1 MRKLRKEKFSRQR
14 GSVIFESVLAIC
26 VLMLAF
32 FALLQIYRW
41 AAAELFC
48 HYSVYY
54 STKAASLGY
63 KPNIG
68 LRAARVAAIAI
79 SGGRSSTDRDEET
92 RAESYM
98 QYGDASGV
106 SYPYWHPQSREEP
119 YLVVASTRLAGEEI
133 ECLTRLENMPFIHEV
148 LGKIFGISR
157 NPSPQA
163 EGRTYN
169 FSNIYLKE

>member
-1 MRKLRKEKFSRQR
+1 MKKLKTQKFRRQR

-41 AAAELFC
+41 AVAELFC

-54 STKAASLGY
+54 TTKAASLGY
-63 KPNIG
+63 KTNIG
-68 LRAARVAAIAI
+68 LRAGRVAAIAI
-79 SGGRSSTDRDEET
+79 SGGRSSTDRNEED

-106 SYPYWHPQSREEP
+106 SYPYWHPQTRDDP

-148 LGKIFGISR
+148 LGRIFGISR
-157 NPSPQA
+157 NPSPEA
-163 EGRTYN
+163 TGKTYN

>member
-1 MRKLRKEKFSRQR
+1 MKKLKIQKFRRQR

-41 AAAELFC
+41 AVAELFC

-54 STKAASLGY
+54 TTKAASLGY
-63 KPNIG
+63 KTNIG
-68 LRAARVAAIAI
+68 LRAGRVAAIAI
-79 SGGRSSTDRDEET
+79 SGGRSSTDRNEED

-106 SYPYWHPQSREEP
+106 SYPYWHPQTREDP
-119 YLVVASTRLAGEEI
+119 YLVVASTRLAGRSLGI
-133 ECLTRLENMPFIHEV
+133 FTGIMHAPYCPTR
-148 LGKIFGISR
+148 
-157 NPSPQA
+157 
-163 EGRTYN
+163 
-169 FSNIYLKE
+169 

>member
-14 GSVIFESVLAIC
+14 GSVIFESVIAIC